1 MVATTVVTRKTGCT
15 KGRYGV
21 LASARQLV
29 EIFVFSE
36 YIPKSV
42 SLDYLGHVGR
52 VRSLQAGFVA
62 RGHSR
67 RRDCAVASLALTTQ
81 WSG

>member
-1 MVATTVVTRKTGCT
+1 MHMRVGH
-15 KGRYGV
+15 GV
-21 LASARQLV
+21 FASARQLF